1 MPVKLVYC
9 AALIISILAS
19 LGCEQNTASPVSGAG
34 PWRLVNYWAVWC
46 EPCREEIPV
55 FNRLDQEHDLAVY
68 GVNFDRL
75 QGEALTTAINELGI
89 TFEVLTSDPAAL
101 LGTPRP
107 QVLPTTLVINPQG
120 VVIATLIGP
129 QTEASLRH
137 TMRQH
142 EYPSIHRGTAQ

>member
-1 MPVKLVYC
+1 MASRKCKRTIYRFRYSIYFRRPRSIRVSFMPVKLVHC

-19 LGCEQNTASPVSGAG
+19 LGCEQNTTSPVSGAG

-89 TFEVLTSDPAAL
+89 TFEVL
-101 LGTPRP
+101 
-107 QVLPTTLVINPQG
+107 
-120 VVIATLIGP
+120 
-129 QTEASLRH
+129 
-137 TMRQH
+137 
-142 EYPSIHRGTAQ
+142 